1 MARELLIVFERLL
14 ARAGTRT
21 HRPILRAYLSVLR
34 AISSAEA
41 LLLVEET
48 IDAGMPRI
56 ARLQKFGC
64 LWSSFLVQVAHGRVP
79 TPRTFHYS
87 FVKVHLGN
95 PGVGWNKD
103 DWKG

>member
-48 IDAGMPRI
+48 IDAGYAAYRTL
-56 ARLQKFGC
+56 AK
-64 LWSSFLVQVAHGRVP
+64 VRVP
-79 TPRTFHYS
+79 
-87 FVKVHLGN
+87 VE
-95 PGVGWNKD
+95 
-103 DWKG
+103 